1 LVTVARRA
9 VRTVNR
15 IGAAAAALVLA
26 ALVLPN
32 AGSAQIPA
40 PTPAPISTATA
51 APATPPPAG
60 LVLFTGQLLDVRGG
74 YVYFTTGDAFKLVAV
89 PRYTDYATGAP
100 TTLLPHAGLYAR
112 AVLDPATRL
121 VIQLDLTTRHLAI
134 DKQYN
139 AVHGYAVAAS
149 TPIPAPEIKG
159 TPITGKA
166 VPVAFIVTVP
176 PNTPLRA
183 RVFISTDVSGW
194 DPRAIEMD
202 RINGTQFRVVRTFA
216 SGTKFAYRVTRGSWT
231 NKELGEN
238 GLEADPHLF
247 TVKEIDS
254 QAARTTVY
262 AWADQRANQS
272 EPQPGAIPTPYNANP
287 YGIGENVPPP
297 PVLPRTYQT
306 PRPGTNPNLPH

>member
-1 LVTVARRA
+1 M
-9 VRTVNR
+9 NR
-15 IGAAAAALVLA
+15 ILAAGAALILACIAL
-26 ALVLPN
+26 PH
-32 AGSAQIPA
+32 AGSAQV
-40 PTPAPISTATA
+40 A

-74 YVYFTTGDAFKLVAV
+74 YVYFTTGDAFRLVAV

-100 TTLLPHAGLYAR
+100 TMLLPRAGLYAR
-112 AVLDPATRL
+112 AVLDPTTRL
-121 VIQLDLTTRHLAI
+121 VTQLDLTTRRLAL

-139 AVHGYAVAAS
+139 AVRSFAVVAS

-166 VPVAFIVTVP
+166 VPVVFIVTVP
-176 PNTPLRA
+176 PNTPLAA
-183 RVFISTDVSGW
+183 RIYISTDVSGW

-202 RINGTQFRVVRTFA
+202 RINGQQYRVVRTFA

-238 GLEADPHLF
+238 GLEAEPHLF
-247 TVKEIDS
+247 TVKESDTQS
-254 QAARTTVY
+254 ARAVVY

-272 EPQPGAIPTPYNANP
+272 EPEPGAVPTPFNANP
-287 YGIGENVPPP
+287 YGVGGNVPPP